1 VEEYFIDLV
10 KNYTIATID
19 KNSFYK
25 KLYMK
30 NEEQGFGVIYFW
42 NFITK
47 DSNNV
52 NANNL
57 LINKAV

>member
-1 VEEYFIDLV
+1 
-10 KNYTIATID
+10 
-19 KNSFYK
+19 
-25 KLYMK
+25 MK

-57 LINKAV
+57 LINKAVQAFAVLLNNLYYAKEI